1 MPRLRLQVLILLSFC
16 VASARAWASDPAADA
31 SAAAVAK
38 EAPAPPVDTSKVDTD
53 LAALAQ
59 AAPGQ
64 ARLDAA
70 AKLLAYGA
78 ADAPALA
85 AALARPMKSTDVER
99 REVLARFNADVPSPD
114 GRFKATPAPVL
125 KKGEKPPTDPDWL
138 AELARMDDKSQA
150 VVDTLSTVVLM
161 RALAASRAFAG
172 ADAIL
177 GFAFTPDGITFRDE
191 SGRQLRGMSPYSLP
205 TLLRASQEKKESGGS
220 LARYAT
226 YQLDRLD
233 KNRPSYALAAAPDDV
248 VEAEILHAIRDSKHP
263 DAVPATMERCGARS
277 PQVRHAAREAFLAYV
292 TGPPP
297 PPAPKAKRKLP
308 GGKMSDEEMP
318 LYLTY
323 RELARQEA
331 ERKLVEL
338 GGTVPRRAKDA
349 EVVKLV
355 FDLLD
360 EQRGKIWD
368 EQMAAAVALA
378 GEQKWAEAAA
388 RFDEILVAEPLY
400 ARRAEMTPTFLAL
413 GKQLAAAKK
422 WDGAVIAF
430 EKAYSLDPAG
440 GQAADARAEL
450 HVARAEVLRAQGK
463 PAEDEL
469 AMALAADPKHPGAR
483 GLVAK
488 EKKDDVR
495 ASRGWMLYVGI
506 VAVAA
511 ALFLALAALWTR
523 RRAPA

>member
-1 MPRLRLQVLILLSFC
+1 MHLSRALPLVILVSFC
-16 VASARAWASDPAADA
+16 ASGASSALAAEPEPDA
-31 SAAAVAK
+31 SATAVAK
-38 EAPAPPVDTSKVDTD
+38 EAPAPPVDTSKVDAA

-70 AKLLAYGA
+70 AKLIAA
-78 ADAPALA
+78 TPADAPALA
-85 AALARPMKSTDVER
+85 IALARPMKATDAER
-99 REVLARFNADVPSPD
+99 RLVLEGFHADVPTPE
-114 GRFKATPAPVL
+114 GRFKPRPAAKKGATP
-125 KKGEKPPTDPDWL
+125 PPEPDWL
-138 AELARMDDKSQA
+138 AELAKSPDTSPA
-150 VVDTLSTVVLM
+150 LVDCLTTVVLL
-161 RALAASRAFAG
+161 RALAATKTFEAAN
-172 ADAIL
+172 AML
-177 GFAFTPDGITFRDE
+177 GFAFTADGITFRDE
-191 SGRQLRGMSPYSLP
+191 CGRQLRAMSPYSLA
-205 TLLRASQEKKESGGS
+205 TLLRASQEKKRSGGTY
-220 LARYAT
+220 AAYAT
-226 YQLDRLD
+226 FQLDRLD
-233 KNRPSYALAAAPDDV
+233 KNRPSYALNAAPDDV
-248 VEAEILHAIRDSKHP
+248 VEVQILNAIRDSKHP

-277 PQVRHAAREAFLAYV
+277 PQVRHAAREAFMAYV
-292 TGPPP
+292 TGPLP
-297 PPAPKAKRKLP
+297 PPAPKSKRKLP

-338 GGTVPRRAKDA
+338 GGTVGRRAKDA
-349 EVVKLV
+349 EVVQQV

-360 EQRGKIWD
+360 QQRAKIWD

-388 RFDEILVAEPLY
+388 KFDDILIAEPLY
-400 ARRAEMTPTFLAL
+400 TRRGEMTPTFLAL

-440 GQAADARAEL
+440 ANAADARAEL

-469 AMALAADPKHPGAR
+469 AQALSADPGHEGAR
-483 GLVAK
+483 GLLVQ
-488 EKKDDVR
+488 EQKDGVR
-495 ASRGWMLYVGI
+495 SSRGWMLYAGLGGI
-506 VAVAA
+506 AA
-511 ALFLALAALWTR
+511 AILATLAALWTR
-523 RRAPA
+523 RRAAA